1 MDINKEQIDEL
12 NTQVKIQLTEEDLN
26 PKVEASLTDIRKK
39 ANLKG
44 FRPGKVPM
52 GLIKKMYGKAVV
64 YEEVNKMVSETLT
77 NYLSDEKLEII
88 GEPIP
93 SENQDTIDFDTQKEF
108 NFSFDLGLRPEFE
121 VKLNKKM
128 KFPFYDIKIDDE
140 LIDKYVDSHADR
152 HGKLESIDNV
162 TENSFI
168 KGEIVQLDAEGNIVI
183 EGLQKEESSISIS
196 HIKDEETKKS
206 FLDAKKG
213 DALKIDVTKTF
224 SGESEIAMVLG
235 IDKEAVA
242 EIEPHFQYTIR
253 EITEFIKAEVNEE
266 LYEKVFPEQ
275 EVKTEEDFR
284 NKIKEEI
291 KNATVKDSDY
301 KFLLDARDKLI
312 DKTEIPLPEDFL
324 SRWLKLKDE
333 NKEVDEEK
341 FNEDFPKFLRDLKW
355 QLILGKMVKE
365 NDIKVEPEEVKE
377 LAVELTEMQFQQ
389 YYGVPA
395 GSFPKEQ
402 MEQYAAE
409 MFLKK
414 EDEVRKLYDKKYE
427 DKVVQIIKE
436 SVKLDN
442 KEVTTEEFNKMLSGE
457 KQ

>member
-1 MDINKEQIDEL
+1 MNINKEQIDEL
-12 NTQVKIQLTEEDLN
+12 NAQVKIQLTEEDLN
-26 PKVEASLTDIRKK
+26 PKVEASLSDIRKK
-39 ANLKG
+39 ASLKG

-93 SENQDTIDFDTQKEF
+93 SESQETIDFDTQKEF

-121 VKLNKKM
+121 MSLNKKM
-128 KFPFYDIKIDDE
+128 KYPYYDIQVDDE
-140 LIDKYVDSHADR
+140 LINRYIDSHADR
-152 HGKLESIDNV
+152 YGKLESVEEV
-162 TENSFI
+162 TEKAFI
-168 KGEIVQLDAEGNIVI
+168 KGEILQLDAEGNIVP
-183 EGLQKEESSISIS
+183 EGIQKEESSISIT

-206 FLDAKKG
+206 FLGSKKG
-213 DALKIDVTKTF
+213 DSVKIDVTKTF

-235 IDKEAVA
+235 IDKEKVA

-253 EITEFIKAEVNEE
+253 EITEFVKAEVNEE
-266 LYEKVFPEQ
+266 LFEKVFPEQ
-275 EVKTEEDFR
+275 EVKTEEDFK
-284 NKIKEEI
+284 NKIKEDI
-291 KNATVKDSDY
+291 QNSTVKDSDY
-301 KFLLDARDKLI
+301 KFLLDAREKLI

-324 SRWLKLKDE
+324 SRWLKLKNE
-333 NKEVDEEK
+333 QNEMTEEQ

-365 NDIKVEPEEVKE
+365 NEIKVEPEEVKD

-395 GSFPKEQ
+395 GSFPREQ
-402 MEQYAAE
+402 MEQYATE

-414 EDEVRKLYDKKYE
+414 EDEVKKLYDKKYE
-427 DKVVQIIKE
+427 DKVVQIVKE
-436 SVKLDN
+436 SVKLEN
-442 KEVTTEEFNKMLSGE
+442 KEISVEEFNKLLSGN
-457 KQ
+457 

>member
-1 MDINKEQIDEL
+1 MNINKEQIDKL
-12 NTQVKIQLTEEDLN
+12 NAQVKIQLTEEDLN
-26 PKVEASLTDIRKK
+26 PKVEASLSDIRKK
-39 ANLKG
+39 ASLKG

-64 YEEVNKMVSETLT
+64 YEEVNKLVSETLT

-93 SENQDTIDFDTQKEF
+93 SESQETIDFDTQKEF

-121 VKLNKKM
+121 VSLNKKM
-128 KFPFYDIKIDDE
+128 KYPYYDIEVDDE
-140 LIDKYVDSHADR
+140 LINKYIDSHADR
-152 HGKLESIDNV
+152 HGKLESVDEV
-162 TENSFI
+162 TEKAFI
-168 KGEIVQLDAEGNIVI
+168 KGEIVQLDADGNIVP
-183 EGLQKEESSISIS
+183 EGLQKEESSISIT

-206 FLDAKKG
+206 FLGSKKG
-213 DALKIDVTKTF
+213 DSIKIDVTKTF

-235 IDKEAVA
+235 IDKEKIA

-253 EITEFIKAEVNEE
+253 EITEYIKAEVNEE
-266 LYEKVFPEQ
+266 LFEKVFPEQ
-275 EVKTEEDFR
+275 EIKTEEDFK
-284 NKIKEEI
+284 NKIKEDI
-291 KNATVKDSDY
+291 KNSTVKDSDY
-301 KFLLDARDKLI
+301 KFLLDAREKLI

-333 NKEVDEEK
+333 KNEMTEEQ

-355 QLILGKMVKE
+355 QLILGKMVKDNE
-365 NDIKVEPEEVKE
+365 IKVEPEEVKD

-395 GSFPKEQ
+395 GSFPREQ

-414 EDEVRKLYDKKYE
+414 EAEVKKLYDKKYE

-436 SVKLDN
+436 SVKLDS
-442 KEVTTEEFNKMLSGE
+442 KEISVEEFNKLLSGN
-457 KQ
+457 